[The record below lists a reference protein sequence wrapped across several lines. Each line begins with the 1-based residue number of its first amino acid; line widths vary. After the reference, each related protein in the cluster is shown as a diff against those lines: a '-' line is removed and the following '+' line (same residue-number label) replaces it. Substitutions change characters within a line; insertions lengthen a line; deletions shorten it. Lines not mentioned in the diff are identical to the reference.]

1 MIQQDFESAD
11 EILEYAAKLIEDTD
25 LSDMAGVWA
34 KKKRDREDAALRLKA
49 AEDVRKRCA
58 AHVRAMKKRPELSPI
73 ETLREMADLPS
84 DTYPGHVMHLRDAWP
99 LAWKGWLDIQCIIKT
114 NSNGVP
120 PETEYRI
127 VLTDKGR
134 DVLRD
139 SVLAVPK

>member
-34 KKKRDREDAALRLKA
+34 KKKRDREDAGLRHKTS
-49 AEDVRKRCA
+49 EEVRARCA
-58 AHVRAMKKRPELSPI
+58 AHIRAMKKRPELGPVGL
-73 ETLREMADLPS
+73 LRELAGLPS
-84 DTYPGHVMHLRDAWP
+84 DNYMGHVMHLRDAWP
-99 LAWKGWLDIQCIIKT
+99 LAWKGWLNIECILKT

-134 DVLRD
+134 DI
-139 SVLAVPK
+139 LAAP

>member
-25 LSDMAGVWA
+25 LSDLAGVWA
-34 KKKRDREDAALRLKA
+34 KKKRNREDAELRLRT

-58 AHVRAMKKRPELSPI
+58 SHIRAMKKRPELGPVG
-73 ETLREMADLPS
+73 TLRELAGLSNDSYM
-84 DTYPGHVMHLRDAWP
+84 GHVMHLRDAWP
-99 LAWKGWLDIQCIIKT
+99 LAWKGWVNIECILKT

-134 DVLRD
+134 DI
-139 SVLAVPK
+139 LAAAPQL